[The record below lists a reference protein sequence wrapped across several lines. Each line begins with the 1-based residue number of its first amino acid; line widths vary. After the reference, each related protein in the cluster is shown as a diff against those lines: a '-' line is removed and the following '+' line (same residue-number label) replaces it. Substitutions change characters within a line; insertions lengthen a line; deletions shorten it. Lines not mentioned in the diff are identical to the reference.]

1 LVFNAECINFAYC
14 LHKLVRI
21 VKQEPKKIVA
31 RQKLYL
37 LLIVLPVLIITL
49 IVAFCVCSHFLQAE
63 NHIRYVGMNKVVS
76 EKIAKTVKSME
87 TNALNVFD
95 EVEKHLDTPESV
107 VSALHSKAS
116 LAPDVRGYFAAFEPH
131 YFKEK
136 GQWFE
141 PYVHHSDSTEF
152 EMTQVGSAR
161 HDYTKSDWY
170 IHAKNFGES
179 FWSEPYYYYDGTSI
193 SGHYTTFVK
202 PVFDSAGNL
211 ACVCGA
217 DMTFEWL
224 TKELQKIDEASKS
237 DSLLNAYHLLR
248 DFDFYSIILTNDGS
262 CIVHPEGK
270 NMPIKDENVLRDLT
284 EKKSGIVEM
293 DVHGIPSV
301 VYYGPIEHIDWS
313 LAIIVPK
320 YSTLKA
326 MFLLGVTFCG
336 IALIAIILIW
346 LVLYRYSLRE

>member
-1 LVFNAECINFAYC
+1 
-14 LHKLVRI
+14 
-21 VKQEPKKIVA
+21 
-31 RQKLYL
+31 
-37 LLIVLPVLIITL
+37 
-49 IVAFCVCSHFLQAE
+49 
-63 NHIRYVGMNKVVS
+63 
-76 EKIAKTVKSME
+76 
-87 TNALNVFD
+87 
-95 EVEKHLDTPESV
+95 
-107 VSALHSKAS
+107 
-116 LAPDVRGYFAAFEPH
+116 
-131 YFKEK
+131 
-136 GQWFE
+136 
-141 PYVHHSDSTEF
+141 
-152 EMTQVGSAR
+152 
-161 HDYTKSDWY
+161 
-170 IHAKNFGES
+170 
-179 FWSEPYYYYDGTSI
+179 
-193 SGHYTTFVK
+193 
-202 PVFDSAGNL
+202 
-211 ACVCGA
+211 
-217 DMTFEWL
+217 
-224 TKELQKIDEASKS
+224 LQKIDEASKS